1 MWILESVQGFIL
13 QGNPSDIDH
22 LVGHLECRERR
33 EVIQFKCDAVE
44 LVVLQLEYS
53 CAKANCILDTSCGL
67 KSILYE
73 VLGNGILHGI
83 LLYFY
88 FLYVLHFLA
97 MQIILRCCWLAAFL
111 SLNTQGVFS
120 RWQST
125 EIMKMAQ
132 LDDPRMLPNLAL

>member
-13 QGNPSDIDH
+13 QGNPSVIDH
-22 LVGHLECRERR
+22 RVGHLERVERR

-44 LVVLQLEYS
+44 MVVLQLEYS

-97 MQIILRCCWLAAFL
+97 MQIILRCCWL
-111 SLNTQGVFS
+111 SLNIQSVFS
-120 RWQST
+120 RCQST
-125 EIMKMAQ
+125 EKMKMAQ
-132 LDDPRMLPNLAL
+132 LDDPRMLHNIAL

>member
-1 MWILESVQGFIL
+1 M
-13 QGNPSDIDH
+13 
-22 LVGHLECRERR
+22 
-33 EVIQFKCDAVE
+33 E

-53 CAKANCILDTSCGL
+53 CAKANCILDTSCEL